1 MRGNTADISW
11 PKHVLSSS
19 RLIWESDNEQNREL
33 RVSIRQSDPRLSN
46 GSKHTTGRLYVIF
59 EIHPLAVGAY
69 ERNATV
75 TAQGAETGRPGE
87 QTVTRIHNEEFEA
100 DGTEVYPSVELKV
113 SFERDVQL
121 LQKIM
126 EAVLHAHQ
134 YEEPIIH
141 VREEW
146 ASRANYT
153 PKNDNPNRWWNDGRG
168 TPEMVPL
175 DQSSR

>member
-1 MRGNTADISW
+1 MSSIENFVSQSGKLIPVFRMEINTRPDDAE
-11 PKHVLSSS
+11 
-19 RLIWESDNEQNREL
+19 RLLDA
-33 RVSIRQSDPRLSN
+33 
-46 GSKHTTGRLYVIF
+46 IF
-59 EIHPLAVGAY
+59 KVHPLAVGAY

-87 QTVTRIHNEEFEA
+87 QTVTQIYNEDFEA

-126 EAVLHAHQ
+126 EAVLDAHQ

-153 PKNDNPNRWWNDGRG
+153 PKNNNPNRWWNDGRG
-168 TPEMVPL
+168 TPEMVSL
-175 DQSSR
+175 DQSQR

>member
-1 MRGNTADISW
+1 MSRTESYESQSGSLIPVFRMEINTRPDDAE
-11 PKHVLSSS
+11 
-19 RLIWESDNEQNREL
+19 RLLDA
-33 RVSIRQSDPRLSN
+33 
-46 GSKHTTGRLYVIF
+46 IF
-59 EIHPLAVGAY
+59 EIHTLAVGAY

-175 DQSSR
+175 DQSRR

>member
-1 MRGNTADISW
+1 MSSIENYESQSGKLIPVFRMEINTRPDDAE
-11 PKHVLSSS
+11 
-19 RLIWESDNEQNREL
+19 RLLDA
-33 RVSIRQSDPRLSN
+33 
-46 GSKHTTGRLYVIF
+46 IF
-59 EIHPLAVGAY
+59 KVHPLAVGAY

-87 QTVTRIHNEEFEA
+87 QTVTRIHNQDFEA

-121 LQKIM
+121 LQSIM

-153 PKNDNPNRWWNDGRG
+153 PKNNNPNRWWNDGRG
-168 TPEMVPL
+168 TPQMVSL
-175 DQSSR
+175 DQSRR